1 MRWSAQIHACFP
13 VAGVTWD
20 VPKGNRISF
29 IYGTVTRYGR
39 PFQTVR
45 LEMQFIKPSPAEWQG
60 QDIPRHRARNAHSLD
75 TCIGLGSSAFARR
88 Y

>member
-29 IYGTVTRYGR
+29 FTGLSIFLAGLSR
-39 PFQTVR
+39 PFDRERFV
-45 LEMQFIKPSPAEWQG
+45 KSSPVEWQG
-60 QDIPRHRARNAHSLD
+60 QTSHDTAHATPIRLTHASV
-75 TCIGLGSSAFARR
+75 
-88 Y
+88 

>member
-1 MRWSAQIHACFP
+1 MRWSAQIHACLP

-20 VPKGNRISF
+20 APKGNHTPF
-29 IYGTVTRYGR
+29 AYGTVTRCGR

-45 LEMQFIKPSPAEWQG
+45 LEMRFVKPSPAEWQG